1 MKRTFF
7 LLLVIMLIS
16 SAFLLS
22 SCGYETEDDGV
33 KIVCTQ
39 FSAYDWAKNITAGT
53 DAEVMLLTDNGAD
66 IHSFQPSA
74 RDIVDIASADLFIYV
89 GGISEKW
96 AQDVLATSARD
107 VRRICLTESVEGV
120 CLHHD
125 EEHHDHDHHHET
137 DEHVWLSIK
146 NARTIARD
154 ICNELAEVFPENKA
168 VYEKN
173 LAAYDGELRQLE
185 EDFHEVAS
193 NARKEALLFAG
204 RFPFIYLT
212 RELGLEY
219 HAAFDGCSAE
229 TEASFETIRELGAIA
244 DELELESAIVIK
256 GDDKKLAGT
265 IGGITQKGLSIIEM
279 DALQS
284 VTSDELAA
292 GKSYISAMRENLWAM
307 EAALE

>member
-1 MKRTFF
+1 MKRA
-7 LLLVIMLIS
+7 LALIIAIILIA
-16 SAFLLS
+16 SAFILS
-22 SCGYETEDDGV
+22 SCAYEKEDYGA

-89 GGISEKW
+89 GGVSEEW
-96 AQDVLATSARD
+96 AEDVLATSAKD

-125 EEHHDHDHHHET
+125 EEHNDHEHRHET

-154 ICNELAEVFPENKA
+154 IYKELAEVFPENKA
-168 VYEKN
+168 VYEAN
-173 LAAYDGELRQLE
+173 LGAYDGELSQLE
-185 EDFHEVAS
+185 EEYYKVTAE
-193 NARKEALLFAG
+193 ARKEALLFAG

-212 RELGLEY
+212 KELGLKY
-219 HAAFDGCSAE
+219 YAAFDGCSAE
-229 TEASFETIRELGAIA
+229 TEASFETIMELSAIA
-244 DELELESAIVIK
+244 DDLGLESAIVIK
-256 GDDKKLAGT
+256 GDDRSLAET
-265 IGGITQKGLSIIEM
+265 IGGITQKGLNIIEM

-284 VTSDELAA
+284 VTPYELDA

-307 EAALE
+307 KSALG